1 METLSD
7 DLKALVN
14 AKELT
19 LQQAL
24 ELNKQKK
31 PKEEQMMNLW
41 DNDNDGDE
49 EDYDKTAVADMLK
62 IKHGDLYWGESKT
75 VITAPGVSRRP
86 GNQVGLFASEGKDG
100 NAWLLTF
107 AYNYNGFLKNKNM
120 KHEQEL
126 PTHVLQSGNIG
137 MSITKLINMY
147 GSDIRGFEVV
157 VGKKFFYCTL
167 MGSKKVYH
175 FSTKDKRIMEQIDGL
190 LSDGT
195 FYGLKNAFA
204 ELARKKAYTP
214 LKGHTATHGDMRN
227 FHTKS
232 DGKTC
237 TSFHV
242 WVQFEDDVV
251 STRYFNKASGPFV
264 KSATPLYEARAP
276 MGSLQVLHQP
286 SIDERTL
293 GKMTMPADYG
303 IEMQKLMIS
312 ELPEVSDKGIKE
324 ACFLCNCTGKRQVSS
339 NLYIHLL
346 NISQ

>member
-19 LQQAL
+19 LRQAL

-31 PKEEQMMNLW
+31 PKEEQMINLW
-41 DNDNDGDE
+41 DNDGDE

-62 IKHGDLYWGESKT
+62 IRHGDLYWGESKT

-147 GSDIRGFEVV
+147 GSDIRGFEDV
-157 VGKKFFYCTL
+157 VGMKFFYCTL

-293 GKMTMPADYG
+293 GKMTMPVDYG

-312 ELPEVSDKGIKE
+312 ELPEVSDKGIKQ
-324 ACFLCNCTGKRQVSS
+324 ACFLCKGTGKRQVSS
-339 NLYIHLL
+339 NLYMYIYL